1 MIKRKKRQ
9 THRLPLFELFRNS
22 YPRYLADYIEL
33 PSVNGVIRLALLS
46 VAPTSVTYYTTN
58 IVVCKDGKIAN
69 FYRNNSSFEGKM
81 QKINKKQ
88 SFFKIGIDILR
99 LEWYNMRVRQGS

>member
-1 MIKRKKRQ
+1 MMKRKKRQ

-46 VAPTSVTYYTTN
+46 VAPTSVTYYT
-58 IVVCKDGKIAN
+58 
-69 FYRNNSSFEGKM
+69 S
-81 QKINKKQ
+81 
-88 SFFKIGIDILR
+88 
-99 LEWYNMRVRQGS
+99 

>member
-1 MIKRKKRQ
+1 MMKRKKRQ

-46 VAPTSVTYYTTN
+46 VAPTSVTYYTSNVT
-58 IVVCKDGKIAN
+58 VCKDRKIAN
-69 FYRNNSSFEGKM
+69 FLLIISSFKGKM
-81 QKINKKQ
+81 RKNHKKI
-88 SFFKIGIDILR
+88 SFFEKGIDILHF
-99 LEWYNMRVRQGS
+99 G